1 MELLN
6 KLLLYTNLC
15 LLLKLFV
22 KCYIYRKS
30 SKKLDY
36 KKKSLKKLRFSECYE
51 EIDARLASGWY
62 VNSFGNAKKK
72 EYKTKEVTF
81 NILKNKKIK

>member
-1 MELLN
+1 M
-6 KLLLYTNLC
+6 
-15 LLLKLFV
+15 LKIFV
-22 KCYIYRKS
+22 KCYINKKS

-72 EYKTKEVTF
+72 EYKTKEVAF
-81 NILKNKKIK
+81 NLLKNKKIK

>member
-1 MELLN
+1 MFIYQIAIN
-6 KLLLYTNLC
+6 TNLY
-15 LLLKLFV
+15 LLLKIFV
-22 KCYIYRKS
+22 KCYINKKS

-81 NILKNKKIK
+81 NLLKNKKIK